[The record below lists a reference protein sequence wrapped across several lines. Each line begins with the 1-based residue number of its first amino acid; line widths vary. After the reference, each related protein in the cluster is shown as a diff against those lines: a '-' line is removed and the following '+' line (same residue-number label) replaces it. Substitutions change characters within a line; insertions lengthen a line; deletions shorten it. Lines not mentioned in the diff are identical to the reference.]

1 MANIEKLVPF
11 ILKWESGTTDKKL
24 TGEQLFEKAKKKG
37 FSDDK
42 DDDGGATMCGVTIE
56 TYKAYCR
63 KKGYPVPTVER
74 LKNISYKDWLAIL
87 KTMYW
92 DRWKAD
98 LIQSQSIANLL
109 VDWVW
114 SSGKYGIT
122 WPQSYLGVTTDG
134 IAGRKTLSALDA
146 ACNSKGSQ
154 AVFKGLTDKHLAYVD
169 WMIVRDPKKKKFRNG
184 WLNRINDLKY
194 EGDLI

>member
-1 MANIEKLVPF
+1 MANVERLVPF

-114 SSGKYGIT
+114 SSGKYGII
-122 WPQSYLGVTTDG
+122 WPQSYLGVDADG
-134 IAGRKTLSALDA
+134 IVGNQTLSALEN
-146 ACNSKGSQ
+146 ACKDESSYE
-154 AVFKGLTDKHLAYVD
+154 VFQDLVKRRIAYID
-169 WMIVRDPKKKKFRNG
+169 CIIKRDSRKKKFKNG
-184 WLNRINDLKY
+184 WLNRLYDLKY
-194 EGDLI
+194 EEK

>member
-1 MANIEKLVPF
+1 MANVERLVPF

-24 TGEQLFEKAKKKG
+24 TGEQLFEKAK
-37 FSDDK
+37 
-42 DDDGGATMCGVTIE
+42 
-56 TYKAYCR
+56 

-98 LIQSQSIANLL
+98 LIQSQSLANLL

-114 SSGKYGIT
+114 SSGKYGII
-122 WPQSYLGVTTDG
+122 WPQSYLGVDADG
-134 IAGRKTLSALDA
+134 IVGNQTLSALEN
-146 ACNSKGSQ
+146 ACKDESSYE
-154 AVFKGLTDKHLAYVD
+154 VFQDLVKRRIAYID
-169 WMIVRDPKKKKFRNG
+169 WIIKRDSRKKKFKNG
-184 WLNRINDLKY
+184 WLNRLYDLKY
-194 EGDLI
+194 EEK